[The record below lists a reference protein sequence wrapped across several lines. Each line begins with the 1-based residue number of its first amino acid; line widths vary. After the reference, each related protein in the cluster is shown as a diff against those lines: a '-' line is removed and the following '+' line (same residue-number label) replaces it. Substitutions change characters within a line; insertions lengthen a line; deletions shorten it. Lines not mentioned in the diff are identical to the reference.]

1 MKLTK
6 IYATSGHYF
15 TKIAS
20 YGTVFPDHLLFTFVE
35 LDKIRQFTQNVVK
48 TWYLLFSM
56 KLKKAAAFSIDC
68 FTAIRASENTSPG

>member
-20 YGTVFPDHLLFTFVE
+20 YGTVFPDHLLFIFVE

-48 TWYLLFSM
+48 TWY
-56 KLKKAAAFSIDC
+56 
-68 FTAIRASENTSPG
+68 FTF

>member
-1 MKLTK
+1 MIHFNTSITVKPWRQKMKLTK

-48 TWYLLFSM
+48 TWY
-56 KLKKAAAFSIDC
+56 
-68 FTAIRASENTSPG
+68 FTF